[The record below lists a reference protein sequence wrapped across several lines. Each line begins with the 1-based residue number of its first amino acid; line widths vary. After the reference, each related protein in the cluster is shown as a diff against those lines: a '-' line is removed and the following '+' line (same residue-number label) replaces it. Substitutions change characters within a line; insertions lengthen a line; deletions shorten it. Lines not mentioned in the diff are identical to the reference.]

1 MADLALFP
9 WSASKESAL
18 ASVTQSFRSELRR
31 MNSDPDSRFPILN
44 PIDSLEQL
52 TSVDADEC
60 FILPS
65 AHFPMLLCFNSRP
78 SSGSP
83 SSPISSRLFTTE
95 ESRLNTLYRTK
106 IKILGLRSSVP
117 LSQKANGSGE
127 AYVVQCSVGGVV
139 QESGAR

>member
-9 WSASKESAL
+9 FSASRESAL
-18 ASVTQSFRSELRR
+18 TSVTQSFRTELRNI
-31 MNSDPDSRFPILN
+31 NSDSRFPILN

-65 AHFPMLLCFNSRP
+65 AHFPMLLCFNSRH

-83 SSPISSRLFTTE
+83 SSPVNSKVFT
-95 ESRLNTLYRTK
+95 SQGGSFDTLYRTK
-106 IKILGLRSSVP
+106 VEVLGLRSTAP

-127 AYVVQCSVGGVV
+127 AYVVQGSVSGVV
-139 QESGAR
+139 HESGPR